1 MVDCGDWFNGEGE
14 RFLQAVGVKSGNI
27 VVDFGCGSG
36 CYAIPAAKLV
46 GATGTVYAVDENDD
60 MLEKLKS
67 RMMMYG
73 VRNVVTIHGDETSL
87 RVIGDDTVDV
97 ILAYD
102 VLHFMDKV
110 RRGRLY
116 QEFHRILKPEG
127 LLSVYPK
134 HNRDDSPM
142 WELQELSV
150 DDVIEEIEA
159 NGFKLVAKYRERLIH
174 DESYEVGVVI
184 NFVKVNP
191 YDCVHEE
198 PL

>member
-1 MVDCGDWFNGEGE
+1 MGDCGDWFNGEGE
-14 RFLQAVGVKSGNI
+14 RFLQAIGVKSGNI

-67 RMMMYG
+67 RIMMYG

-87 RVIGDDTVDV
+87 RVIGDDAVDV

-150 DDVIEEIEA
+150 EDVIEEIEA

-174 DESYEVGVVI
+174 DETYE
-184 NFVKVNP
+184 
-191 YDCVHEE
+191 
-198 PL
+198 